1 MREDATSVIVASPPL
16 HMGLQVWRLLSCRP
30 GATRQRGYSMPDGQI
45 YPFNERRVQP
55 PREAQS
61 L

>member
-1 MREDATSVIVASPPL
+1 MIVGPPPFQ
-16 HMGLQVWRLLSCRP
+16 MGQQLWGLLSRRARAACERLH
-30 GATRQRGYSMPDGQI
+30 AMSDRQI
-45 YPFNERRVQP
+45 HPFNERRVQP